1 MATAQTYRRQFKK
14 TFEIVDKVASEYYEL
29 LDQEKIE
36 EDDNFICTYSDLE
49 KIDNSDFLWLE
60 DNDNK
65 IEINKKSIKKYQEII
80 DLLKEENKKIERQTR
95 CLKETLKDGNGI
107 DKDYCKYLVDN
118 QDYINLHQ
126 ELNY

>member
-29 LDQEKIE
+29 LDQEKIT

-49 KIDNSDFLWLE
+49 KMDSNDFKWLE
-60 DNDNK
+60 KKDK
-65 IEINKKSIKKYQEII
+65 EIEENNKKIKWYEKLIEN
-80 DLLKEENKKIERQTR
+80 LKEENKKIERQTR

-107 DKDYCKYLVDN
+107 DKDYCKYLLDN
-118 QDYINLHQ
+118 QD
-126 ELNY
+126 